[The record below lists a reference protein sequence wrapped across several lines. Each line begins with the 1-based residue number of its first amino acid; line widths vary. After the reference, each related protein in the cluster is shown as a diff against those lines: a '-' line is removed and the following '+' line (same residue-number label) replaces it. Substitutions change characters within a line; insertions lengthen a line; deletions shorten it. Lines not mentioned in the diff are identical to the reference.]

1 MQIQYWFELFG
12 TAVFA
17 ISGAL
22 SATEKFNSD
31 WFGAIFIGFITALGG
46 GSLRDVLLGS
56 YPVAWIKDVNLI
68 YVVFIAIILTRLFY
82 SSIKKMK
89 KLFFLFD
96 TMGIALFTVVGTTK
110 AMSLGVGA
118 INAAMMGMFTAVFG
132 GVIRDILINE
142 IPTIFQKEIYATACL
157 AGAALYLILNYF
169 SVDVSLNQIISC
181 GLIFVIRI
189 LAVKFDW
196 HLPRFI
202 K

>member
-31 WFGAIFIGFITALGG
+31 WFGAIFIGFITAIGG

-56 YPVAWIKDVNLI
+56 YPVAWMRDVNLI
-68 YVVFIAIILTRLFY
+68 YVIIGAIVVTRMFY
-82 SSIKKMK
+82 SSIVRMKKM
-89 KLFFLFD
+89 FFLFD

-110 AMSLGVGA
+110 ALSLGVGY

-132 GVIRDILINE
+132 GVIRDMLINE
-142 IPTIFQKEIYATACL
+142 IPVIFHKEIYATACL
-157 AGAALYLILNYF
+157 AGAALYLTLTYF
-169 SVDVSLNQIISC
+169 GVDVGWNQIFSG
-181 GLIFVIRI
+181 GLIFLIRI